1 MAALVAF
8 HLIFLGR
15 QAKFKCV
22 VCVHM
27 VQTLRTFF
35 PMALNSRVFH
45 ELMICTCAFSL
56 PLPLFLWILYLFPFG
71 CQQDSCNSLPVFV
84 YLFWCYHPLV
94 ELTVLKA
101 KTSLSVST
109 PVPTPYL
116 LFAVSPATL
125 GHYQWIGRLCEDI
138 QNRTGRPKEAL
149 WSLELYHIFTRFFLL
164 SRHGLYLCQLRRS
177 IGVLFPDSPWHLAQ

>member
-1 MAALVAF
+1 MAALFSF
-8 HLIFLGR
+8 HLIFPGR

-71 CQQDSCNSLPVFV
+71 CQQDSCKSLPVFV
-84 YLFWCYHPLV
+84 YFFWCSHPLV

-116 LFAVSPATL
+116 LFACLQRPWDIASGKEGYVRTFRTEQEGLKRHCGLWNFTTSLHVS
-125 GHYQWIGRLCEDI
+125 
-138 QNRTGRPKEAL
+138 
-149 WSLELYHIFTRFFLL
+149 FFLADMV
-164 SRHGLYLCQLRRS
+164 STS
-177 IGVLFPDSPWHLAQ
+177 ANF